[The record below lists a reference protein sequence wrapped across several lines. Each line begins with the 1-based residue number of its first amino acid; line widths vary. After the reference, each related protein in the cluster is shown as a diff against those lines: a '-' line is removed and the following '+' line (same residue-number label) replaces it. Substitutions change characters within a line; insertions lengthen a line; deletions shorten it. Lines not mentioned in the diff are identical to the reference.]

1 MGTMKRIRLNGEMRS
16 IETGTTIE
24 RLLRELDLPTGRLA
38 VERNGDVVP
47 RAAHAGAILE
57 EGDVVEVVRFVGGG

>member
-1 MGTMKRIRLNGEMRS
+1 MRIRLNGAPRV
-16 IETGTTIE
+16 IDPGTTVE
-24 RLLRELDLPTGRLA
+24 RLLRELDLTDGRLA

-47 RAAHAGAILE
+47 RAAHAGAVLE

>member
-1 MGTMKRIRLNGEMRS
+1 MRIRLNGAPHV
-16 IETGTTIE
+16 IDPGTTVE
-24 RLLRELDLPTGRLA
+24 RLLRELDLPDGRLA

-47 RAAHAGAILE
+47 RAAHAGAVLE

>member
-1 MGTMKRIRLNGEMRS
+1 MRIRLNGAPRV
-16 IETGTTIE
+16 IDPGTTVE
-24 RLLRELDLPTGRLA
+24 RLLRELDLPDGRLA

-47 RAAHAGAILE
+47 RAAHAGAVLE

>member
-1 MGTMKRIRLNGEMRS
+1 MTIRLNGAPREL
-16 IETGTTIE
+16 EAGTTVE
-24 RLLRELDLPTGRLA
+24 RLLRDLDLSDTRLA

-47 RAAHAGAILE
+47 RAAHGAAVLA

>member
-1 MGTMKRIRLNGEMRS
+1 MRIRLNGAPRV
-16 IETGTTIE
+16 IDPGTTVE
-24 RLLRELDLPTGRLA
+24 RLLRELDLPDGRLA

-47 RAAHAGAILE
+47 RAAHAVAVLE